1 MPWRGELTFSI
12 YRLIYH
18 LNRVTLTFFK
28 KMLISEYTGHKHT
41 KTQFLLYCH
50 ILALIHVVA
59 STRTISNYTGIS
71 LMGCDE
77 LKAPLLFCIV
87 HHLRIEKKSENPII
101 LRMGWT
107 TITLPDSFLS
117 FVWQHNLLS
126 ILYNFFFAF
135 FSFKWDLHPSYPLLE
150 KCLFFAKDI
159 TFINLPLTVVKCSLA
174 NQGNAS
180 NIVIA
185 FAQFLRYHFY
195 AFFVEYLGSIHHSE
209 TMNTVLF
216 KIIQTK

>member
-1 MPWRGELTFSI
+1 MPWRGELTVSI

-18 LNRVTLTFFK
+18 LNRVTLKFFK

-59 STRTISNYTGIS
+59 STRTISNYMGIS

-87 HHLRIEKKSENPII
+87 HYLRIKKKSENPII

-107 TITLPDSFLS
+107 TITLPHLFDNPICSQFCIIFSLHFFILNGTSTPPIHFSKSVYFLQKTL
-117 FVWQHNLLS
+117 VLL
-126 ILYNFFFAF
+126 IFL
-135 FSFKWDLHPSYPLLE
+135 WLL
-150 KCLFFAKDI
+150 
-159 TFINLPLTVVKCSLA
+159 
-174 NQGNAS
+174 
-180 NIVIA
+180 
-185 FAQFLRYHFY
+185 
-195 AFFVEYLGSIHHSE
+195 
-209 TMNTVLF
+209 
-216 KIIQTK
+216 